1 MQTTAADATEFAR
14 REAIGL
20 PDAEGR
26 AAKRPSASLP
36 VWRRMGRLGGTPRPT
51 ARNAAAFAI
60 RSTHRSRYQTPPDIQ
75 GKLSQS
81 RLERWT
87 YLLKD
92 GISPHDPN
100 VRYSLT
106 DMGLRVLNETVSETV
121 NETVNESIKRSD
133 VVINEAL
140 NEGVNE
146 GVNVFHPVCR
156 R

>member
-1 MQTTAADATEFAR
+1 MGHHSEPCRSNHADDCDGER
-14 REAIGL
+14 
-20 PDAEGR
+20 
-26 AAKRPSASLP
+26 
-36 VWRRMGRLGGTPRPT
+36 RLGGTPRPT

-106 DMGLRVLNETVSETV
+106 DMGLRVLNETVNETVGETV

-140 NEGVNE
+140 NEGVN
-146 GVNVFHPVCR
+146 VFHPVCGR
-156 R
+156 